1 MDKQEKKKFF
11 IKFQSEKG
19 KKTINIIDIK
29 NNWSLLYEKIIE
41 FDSNLSKTKFV
52 CNLPNN
58 LEIPNLKCFYDQ
70 NTYNI
75 LYEHLEKEYQ
85 KDKNK
90 FTNQNCPIFTFGKF
104 INKEDEKNNEKKKE
118 KNNEKEKKINNEK
131 ENEKNN
137 EKENEK
143 NNEKKKEKKIIE
155 YQKFLEEYLNNKIDF
170 IKKSILN
177 ANYKKD
183 INNGYYKYIE
193 EDKSKNFII
202 IHENIQCNNCNE
214 NNIIGKRFICS
225 ECNNFNLC
233 ENCEKLNNHNKEHCL
248 IQINK
253 EIIDKNNYFEYQN
266 LICENER
273 IYNFNL
279 NNFQENYEIK
289 IINIGENDLKNC
301 IFMPI
306 SYRKNYL
313 IGKKY
318 SFDKSFKKGET
329 KTINIKIKNIPDKNG
344 IYYSKWRMFTSYGI
358 PFGQVLYMK
367 FNIEK

>member
-1 MDKQEKKKFF
+1 MDKKEKKKFF

-19 KKTINIIDIK
+19 KKIINLTDIK
-29 NNWSLLYEKIIE
+29 NNWDLLYKKIIE
-41 FDSNLSKTKFV
+41 FKPNLNKTKFV
-52 CNLPNN
+52 CNLPKD
-58 LEIPNLKCFYDQ
+58 LEIPNLKYFYDQ
-70 NTYNI
+70 NTYDI
-75 LYEHLEKEYQ
+75 LYNHLEKEYQ

-90 FTNQNCPIFTFGKF
+90 FTNVNAPIFTFGEF
-104 INKEDEKNNEKKKE
+104 IEKENKKE
-118 KNNEKEKKINNEK
+118 NEK

-143 NNEKKKEKKIIE
+143 ENEKSNEIEKENKIIE
-155 YQKFLEEYLNNKIDF
+155 YQKLLEEYLNNKIDF
-170 IKKSILN
+170 IKKSLLN
-177 ANYKKD
+177 DNFKND
-183 INNGYYKYIE
+183 IYNGYYKYIE
-193 EDKSKNFII
+193 EDENKKFII
-202 IHENIQCNNCNE
+202 IHENIQCNYCNE
-214 NNIIGKRFICS
+214 NDIIGKRFICS

-273 IYNFNL
+273 IYNFKL
-279 NNFQENYEIK
+279 NNFQENFEIK

-301 IFMPI
+301 FFMPI
-306 SYRKNYL
+306 SYRNNYL
-313 IGKKY
+313 IGNK
-318 SFDKSFKKGET
+318 FTIDNHFKKGET
-329 KTINIKIKNIPDKNG
+329 NTINIKIKNIPEKTG
-344 IYYSKWRMFTSYGI
+344 IYYSKWRMFTTFGI